1 MNFHYLFLNI
11 KCVEKENAAKQ
22 TLDQLHERRKQVVML
37 HKKGIKIM
45 NVVEMTGLTYS
56 AVFSA
61 VTQNHVFA

>member
-1 MNFHYLFLNI
+1 
-11 KCVEKENAAKQ
+11 
-22 TLDQLHERRKQVVML
+22 ML

-45 NVVEMTGLTYS
+45 NVVEMTGLTYP

>member
-11 KCVEKENAAKQ
+11 KCVEKETAAKQ
-22 TLDQLHERRKQVVML
+22 TLDQLHERRKQVVIL

-45 NVVEMTGLTYS
+45 NVVEMTGLTYP
-56 AVFSA
+56 AAFSA